1 MTILPILNPF
11 DKIMLSSLY
20 LSGLYPNIPP
30 LERLRSHFPLPEEIY
45 SRKIQELVN
54 LGLVEDGS
62 KSRLTYLGRDAIK
75 VVLVGGVFDL
85 IHPGHITTL
94 KAAKSHGDV
103 LVVVVARTSTAAMIN
118 KDRRIYHE
126 ECLRLELVS
135 SLSVV
140 DLAIMGREGTLFETV
155 EYIKPDVI
163 ALGYDQFHSEKE
175 IAENCLKR
183 KLTTRVIRLT
193 TPIPASKSS
202 LIKEHLGE
210 SFYRI

>member
-1 MTILPILNPF
+1 
-11 DKIMLSSLY
+11 
-20 LSGLYPNIPP
+20 
-30 LERLRSHFPLPEEIY
+30 
-45 SRKIQELVN
+45 
-54 LGLVEDGS
+54 
-62 KSRLTYLGRDAIK
+62 
-75 VVLVGGVFDL
+75 
-85 IHPGHITTL
+85 
-94 KAAKSHGDV
+94 
-103 LVVVVARTSTAAMIN
+103 
-118 KDRRIYHE
+118 
-126 ECLRLELVS
+126 
-135 SLSVV
+135 
-140 DLAIMGREGTLFETV
+140 MGREGTLFETV